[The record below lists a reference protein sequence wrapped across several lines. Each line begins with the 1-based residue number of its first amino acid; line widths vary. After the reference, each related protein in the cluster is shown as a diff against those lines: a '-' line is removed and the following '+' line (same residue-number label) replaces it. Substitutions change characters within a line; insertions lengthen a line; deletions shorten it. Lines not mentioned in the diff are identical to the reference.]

1 MKQHNQFKQLMFAG
15 ILGAVM
21 TVGGVMTTQLTGQA
35 ATEPTTGQTTTEPHA
50 DQDVVTFGDSN
61 LEEIVAKGLGVT
73 GPVTYGDIRHYSGK
87 QLDLDYTLLP
97 KYDAKE
103 NTPILLSS
111 LEGIQS
117 LQELPAGIGVKVQ
130 LALESDVSLAL
141 FEGLP
146 VSGSFSVLQDNMH
159 GRRDFTDLNRIN
171 LIADPTH
178 SPMRKLTIGGA
189 TRYKNQGG
197 LTNYDVK
204 ELKPLFAKFTSLRT
218 ATAEDPTNIALPDQN
233 VTDFSFFKQF
243 SPVYV
248 VAYGEFT
255 VFSQP
260 TYIDPATFTQET
272 QLRVPAPFKGL
283 DGEPVQTSTSVWSAA
298 SQKFTEFPTE
308 GTDALV
314 KGIDAESPWLIL
326 GHWQGNKNFNYL
338 APIQYKDG
346 NKLSVDGYQYYK
358 LVWEKAPD
366 ESSNSSS
373 NTNTNTP
380 GTGTTTSPDADSSS
394 AVTSSSENAKEGD
407 QAVAVKGS
415 VVYAVKPIYL
425 YQRPTFKQSQRQA
438 RYVKQ
443 PRINR
448 PMFVVTGYA
457 QSVNGHARYLVKDVN
472 HHSKTAGKTGYITA
486 NAKYTVP
493 VYYQKKAAKMT
504 VINPAGVNAYRQ
516 VGLKKR
522 VTHYRQGTTLKVT
535 GLKHYRLTTR
545 FKLSNGTYVTANRK
559 LVTTQKTTTPAYIR
573 TKTTVNRYRTV
584 NLTGKRGS
592 YAAKKRVKVLG
603 WAYSQPTNFDHFGT
617 LRYRVAGG
625 YVTANAKYVQAIR

>member
-1 MKQHNQFKQLMFAG
+1 MKQRNQFKQLMFAG

-21 TVGGVMTTQLTGQA
+21 TVGGVMTTQLTVQA
-35 ATEPTTGQTTTEPHA
+35 ATEPATGQTTTEPHA
-50 DQDVVTFGDSN
+50 DQDVVTFGDQN

-73 GPVTYGDIRHYSGK
+73 GPVTYGDIRNYSGK

-97 KYDAKE
+97 GYNEED
-103 NTPILLSS
+103 TPIELTS
-111 LEGIQS
+111 LEGLQS
-117 LQELPAGIGVKVQ
+117 LQELPTGKGVAVQ
-130 LALESDVSLAL
+130 LALKSGVSLDQ
-141 FEGLP
+141 FKGLP
-146 VSGSFSVLQDNMH
+146 VSGRFNVQQDDMH
-159 GRRDFTDLNRIN
+159 SGDFTDLNDIN
-171 LIADPTH
+171 LMADPTQ
-178 SPMRKLTIGGA
+178 SPYRRLTVAGV
-189 TRYKNQGG
+189 TKYQNFGG
-197 LTNYDVK
+197 LTDTDIQK
-204 ELKPLFAKFTSLRT
+204 LQPLFAKFASLKPKNST
-218 ATAEDPTNIALPDQN
+218 EPLK
-233 VTDFSFFKQF
+233 VTVSYQRLSDFTFFKQQF
-243 SPVYV
+243 GPIDLLAVGEVEVAPEKIYV
-248 VAYGEFT
+248 
-255 VFSQP
+255 
-260 TYIDPATFTQET
+260 DPKTFTQNT
-272 QLRVPAPFKGL
+272 VVRLPAQVKGL
-283 DGEPVQTSTSVWSAA
+283 DGEPVQTSTHV
-298 SQKFTEFPTE
+298 FTNDSKKLTMD

-314 KGIDAESPWLIL
+314 KGITLKANSIIIDHQYFIEGYPDID
-326 GHWQGNKNFNYL
+326 
-338 APIQYKDG
+338 PISYSDG
-346 NKLSVDGYQYYK
+346 SLLTTDGMQYYP
-358 LVWEKAPD
+358 LTWEKTPD
-366 ESSNSSS
+366 GSS
-373 NTNTNTP
+373 NTNTP

-438 RYVKQ
+438 KYVKQ

-603 WAYSQPTNFDHFGT
+603 WAYSQPTNFDRFGT

>member
-1 MKQHNQFKQLMFAG
+1 MKAHNQMKQFLLAG
-15 ILGAVM
+15 LLGTVM
-21 TVGGVMTTQLTGQA
+21 TVGGVAMTQVPAQA
-35 ATEPTTGQTTTEPHA
+35 ADEPTTGQTTTEPHA
-50 DQDVVTFGDSN
+50 DQDQVEFGDPT
-61 LEEIVAKGLGVT
+61 LEKIVANGLGVA
-73 GPVTYGDIRHYSGK
+73 GPVTYGEIRNYSGD
-87 QLDLDYTLLP
+87 LVDLDYTRLP
-97 KYDAKE
+97 EYDDK
-103 NTPILLSS
+103 TSVPILISS

-130 LALESDVSLAL
+130 LALKSGVSLAP
-141 FEGLP
+141 FKGLP
-146 VSGSFSVLQDNMH
+146 VSGSFSVLQDNMSS
-159 GRRDFTDLNRIN
+159 GDFTDLNEIN
-171 LIADPTH
+171 LIADPTQ
-178 SPMRKLTIGGA
+178 SPMRSLTIGGSS
-189 TRYKNQGG
+189 RYKNQGG
-197 LTNYDVK
+197 LTNAEVK
-204 ELKPLFAKFTSLRT
+204 ELKPLFTKFTSLRT
-218 ATAEDPTNIALPDQN
+218 ATAEDPTIIALPDQN

-243 SPVYV
+243 TPVYV

-298 SQKFTEFPTE
+298 SGEFTEFPTE
-308 GTDALV
+308 GTDALI
-314 KGIDAESPWLIL
+314 KGIDAGATWLIL
-326 GHWQGNKNFNYL
+326 GHWQGNKNFNYM
-338 APIQYKDG
+338 APIQYGNG

-358 LVWEKAPD
+358 LVWQKAPD
-366 ESSNSSS
+366 ESSDSSS
-373 NTNTNTP
+373 TTQTP
-380 GTGTTTSPDADSSS
+380 GTDAALPDE
-394 AVTSSSENAKEGD
+394 TSSSTTSASETSDEAD
-407 QAVAVKGS
+407 QAVAPKGS

-425 YQRPTFKQSQRQA
+425 YQRPTFKHAERQA
-438 RYVKQ
+438 KYVKQ

-457 QSVNGHARYLVKDVN
+457 QSVNGRARYLVKDVN

-486 NAKYTVP
+486 NSQYTVP
-493 VYYQKKAAKMT
+493 VYYQKKATKVT
-504 VINPAGVNAYRQ
+504 VINPAGVTAYRQ

-522 VTHYRQGTTLKVT
+522 VTHYRQGATLKVV

-559 LVTTQKTTTPAYIR
+559 LVTTQKTLTPAYIR

-603 WAYSQPTNFDHFGT
+603 WAYSQPNNFAKFGT
-617 LRYRVAGG
+617 LRYHVAGG